1 MHIKCLPDASSAF
14 GYLPKASMPWPGNS
28 CPTVP
33 GEPAT
38 ATEPNEG
45 AFDNPSPW
53 LLFKALGGVRAF
65 EDLDSTS
72 AHASQRAAH
81 FVVGVAAARKDMVQP
96 WIEPLDYRQRLSCTV
111 TVRSCPLDWCNSA
124 VAVLIS
130 GGFGCFDQTAAT
142 GGRLARGSSLKGAMV
157 SSVM

>member
-1 MHIKCLPDASSAF
+1 
-14 GYLPKASMPWPGNS
+14 MPWPGNS

-111 TVRSCPLDWCNSA
+111 TVLNAARVQQPSSRNSA
-124 VAVLIS
+124 MTKASPHRFAI
-130 GGFGCFDQTAAT
+130 
-142 GGRLARGSSLKGAMV
+142 RSSTLSCNVHYWGYAIERAEKHAKRTNGEH
-157 SSVM
+157 